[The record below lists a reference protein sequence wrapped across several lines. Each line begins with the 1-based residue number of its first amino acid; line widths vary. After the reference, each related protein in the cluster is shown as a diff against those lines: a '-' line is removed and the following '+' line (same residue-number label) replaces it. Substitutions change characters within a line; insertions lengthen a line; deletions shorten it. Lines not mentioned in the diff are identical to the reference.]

1 MIPFYTKLDACILD
15 GCVEADYSRVVFD
28 KDITYAGGDIPI
40 VAMFTRGLVNG
51 KFPKF
56 LVHEGNE

>member
-40 VAMFTRGLVNG
+40 FAMFTRGLVNG
-51 KFPKF
+51 NFP
-56 LVHEGNE
+56 NS